1 MTEVKPNYMVASNT
15 NIPNYKKILVPHDG
29 TEMSDKSLLHAATLA
44 LLSKGE
50 VVILNVV
57 DEHAVPPSTLL
68 SFLNEKG
75 VGNAK
80 ENLRQT
86 LESAGKR
93 FLEEKIR
100 ICKEK
105 RVENVS
111 YTLKVGKPTDEIV
124 NAAEELDAD
133 LIVMASSRIS
143 SLVHVLGSTARKVID
158 STKRPVLIVHG

>member
-1 MTEVKPNYMVASNT
+1 MS
-15 NIPNYKKILVPHDG
+15 NYKKILVPHDG
-29 TEMSDKSLLHAATLA
+29 TEMSDKSLLHAISLA
-44 LLSKGE
+44 LLSKGQLI
-50 VVILNVV
+50 ILNVV

-68 SFLNEKG
+68 AFLNEKG

-80 ENLRQT
+80 ENLRNT
-86 LESAGKR
+86 IESSVKR
-93 FLEEKIR
+93 FLEEKIK
-100 ICKEK
+100 ISKEK
-105 RVENVS
+105 GVEDVS

-143 SLVHVLGSTARKVID
+143 SLITVLGSTARKVID